1 MEENSKKYLTIN
13 THMGLSQ
20 YNRLVFGVTSA
31 FAIWQRIIAQFF
43 EGTSGKSCILNDMVI
58 IGKNDEEHL
67 ANLEE
72 VLRRFQAHGLRA
84 NKIKCEI
91 LGRR

>member
-1 MEENSKKYLTIN
+1 
-13 THMGLSQ
+13 
-20 YNRLVFGVTSA
+20 
-31 FAIWQRIIAQFF
+31 
-43 EGTSGKSCILNDMVI
+43 MVI